1 VNTPV
6 SIITPAPLPAGVPA
20 PASTGDA
27 LAMARAGLSYL
38 AAADPTTLT
47 APELAE
53 TLQELERLSAIST
66 AARAWFLG
74 AFTAAQGHAADADRS
89 PRTWLVRKTGVT
101 EGAAAGHVGWSRR
114 VAAHPDVA
122 IALAAGGRLTESLA
136 KVICQ
141 YTDKLPMQCR
151 AQADQILLG
160 AAEAGMGQD
169 DIARLAAEMYERS
182 RSGQPDD
189 DGPDG
194 DPGGDQDDGF
204 EDRGLTLA
212 TTFRGAGVLT
222 GDLTPECAA
231 LAGTVLESL
240 GRRAGP
246 EDTRTHEQRLHDAL
260 EEALRRLLAAGLVPD
275 RAGQPAKMIV
285 HTPLGE
291 LRAMDAGSALEQE
304 WAVLMTGQ
312 WAGQRAAAS
321 VAGADGAA
329 WLGGEA
335 ARGIACDAG
344 LVPVVTGHA
353 DLSVLDRLVA
363 LCVELAGRPQH
374 CCCHPAGPQAQTQLP
389 GTEPA
394 DAGTSQSGTPHS
406 GAPGGPL
413 TANAREMLQRAIIG
427 AAADLLSGPGGLA
440 SYLRI
445 RQLGGGLAGPSLPL
459 DVGVT
464 GTVPPAI
471 RHALVVRS
479 GGHCEWPGGCDQP
492 AGAYHV
498 HHLTPRADGG
508 KTTVKDCGL
517 FCSFHHLVAVHR
529 WGWTLTLNPDGT
541 TTARSPDGSKTL
553 RSHGP
558 PPLPG

>member
-1 VNTPV
+1 
-6 SIITPAPLPAGVPA
+6 
-20 PASTGDA
+20 
-27 LAMARAGLSYL
+27 MARAALSYL
-38 AAADPTTLT
+38 AAADPAALT

-53 TLQELERLSAIST
+53 TLQELERLGAIGT

-74 AFTAAQGHAADADRS
+74 AFTAVQGHAADADRS
-89 PRTWLVRKTGVT
+89 PRMWLMRKTHVT
-101 EGAAAGHVGWSRR
+101 EGAAAGQVGWSRR

-122 IALAAGGRLTESLA
+122 AALAAGGRLTESVA

-141 YTDKLPMQCR
+141 YTDKLPLQCR

-194 DPGGDQDDGF
+194 GSGGARDDGF
-204 EDRGLTLA
+204 EDRGLRLA

-246 EDTRTHEQRLHDAL
+246 EDTRTHDQRLHDAL
-260 EEALRRLLAAGLVPD
+260 EEALCRLLAAGLVPD
-275 RAGQPAKMIV
+275 RAGQPAKMLV

-304 WAVLMTGQ
+304 WAALMTGQ

-321 VAGADGAA
+321 VVGADGAA
-329 WLGGEA
+329 WLGGDS

-363 LCVELAGRPQH
+363 LCVELAGHDRSQH
-374 CCCHPAGPQAQTQLP
+374 CRCHPAGPQTQP
-389 GTEPA
+389 HGREPMR
-394 DAGTSQSGTPHS
+394 AGT
-406 GAPGGPL
+406 PGGPL
-413 TANAREMLQRAIIG
+413 TATAREMLQRAIIG

-440 SYLRI
+440 SYLRT

-464 GTVPPAI
+464 GTVPAAI

-492 AGAYHV
+492 AGACHV
-498 HHLTPRADGG
+498 HHLTRRADGG
-508 KTTVKDCGL
+508 KTSVKDCGL
-517 FCSFHHLVAVHR
+517 FCSFHHLIAIHR
-529 WGWTLTLNPDGT
+529 WGWTLILNPDGT

-558 PPLPG
+558 PPDADP

>member
-1 VNTPV
+1 
-6 SIITPAPLPAGVPA
+6 
-20 PASTGDA
+20 
-27 LAMARAGLSYL
+27 M
-38 AAADPTTLT
+38 
-47 APELAE
+47 
-53 TLQELERLSAIST
+53 
-66 AARAWFLG
+66 
-74 AFTAAQGHAADADRS
+74 
-89 PRTWLVRKTGVT
+89 
-101 EGAAAGHVGWSRR
+101 
-114 VAAHPDVA
+114 
-122 IALAAGGRLTESLA
+122 A

-169 DIARLAAEMYERS
+169 GIARLAAEMYERS

-194 DPGGDQDDGF
+194 DSDGDSGDGRDDGF

-212 TTFRGAGVLT
+212 ITFRGAGVLT

-246 EDTRTHEQRLHDAL
+246 EDTRTHDQRLHDAL
-260 EEALRRLLAAGLVPD
+260 EEALAGHG
-275 RAGQPAKMIV
+275 RSQP
-285 HTPLGE
+285 
-291 LRAMDAGSALEQE
+291 
-304 WAVLMTGQ
+304 
-312 WAGQRAAAS
+312 
-321 VAGADGAA
+321 
-329 WLGGEA
+329 
-335 ARGIACDAG
+335 
-344 LVPVVTGHA
+344 
-353 DLSVLDRLVA
+353 
-363 LCVELAGRPQH
+363 GR
-374 CCCHPAGPQAQTQLP
+374 CHPAEPQTQPP
-389 GTEPA
+389 GTEPTG
-394 DAGTSQSGTPHS
+394 AGTPQCQ
-406 GAPGGPL
+406 APGGPL
-413 TANAREMLQRAIIG
+413 TANAREILQRAVIG

-440 SYLRI
+440 SYLRT

-464 GTVPPAI
+464 GTVPAAV

-492 AGAYHV
+492 AGACHV
-498 HHLTPRADGG
+498 HHLTRRADGG
-508 KTTVKDCGL
+508 KTSVKDCGL
-517 FCSFHHLVAVHR
+517 YCSFHHLIAVHR

-558 PPLPG
+558 PPHPG